1 MKAILFLLA
10 IFIIFAAL
18 KHLTLNIQYHEIPQQ
33 IPDFPI
39 HSAYR
44 NPHLLH
50 SKERAF
56 HSPIGTSGGNETGS
70 NQKGHLGING
80 AIPSV

>member
-10 IFIIFAAL
+10 IFTIFAAL
-18 KHLTLNIQYHEIPQQ
+18 KHSIPNIQYEKFPQQ
-33 IPDFPI
+33 IPYFPI

-44 NPHLLH
+44 NPYLLH
-50 SKERAF
+50 SKERKP